1 MIMEKI
7 IKLAEVISTD
17 IRSRANAEIL
27 KNQISSGN
35 DIMLDF
41 EGVTFISRSFADELY
56 NLTEHVN
63 ANVGMCN
70 MCPLVKNMLAAV
82 ADGRSKKRVHNVT
95 DDDIY
100 ICNDMESLSRILL
113 A

>member
-1 MIMEKI
+1 
-7 IKLAEVISTD
+7 
-17 IRSRANAEIL
+17 
-27 KNQISSGN
+27 
-35 DIMLDF
+35 MLMS
-41 EGVTFISRSFADELY
+41 V
-56 NLTEHVN
+56 
-63 ANVGMCN
+63 MCN